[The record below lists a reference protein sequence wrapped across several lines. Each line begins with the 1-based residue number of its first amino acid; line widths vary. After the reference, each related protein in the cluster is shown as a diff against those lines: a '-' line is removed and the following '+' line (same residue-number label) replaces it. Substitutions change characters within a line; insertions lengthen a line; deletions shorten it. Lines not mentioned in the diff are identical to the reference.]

1 MPMETHRRKT
11 SGRKAGRPVGAS
23 GTRDL
28 IATEARRSFA
38 THGFERTTIR
48 DVAAAADVTP
58 ALVMHYF
65 GSKERLFVETMAIPF
80 DPAYA
85 VATLL
90 EGERSRLGF
99 RLAAFLLDAFD
110 DPRSR
115 AVLLGRIRAAVG
127 SPDAAALVRE
137 KITGEL
143 IGPLSRSLGVDEPDL
158 RAGLAS
164 TALMGFAVTRF
175 IVEIDAVA
183 ALTRERA
190 EAYLGRQLQQALVE
204 PLEASTGA

>member
-1 MPMETHRRKT
+1 MQMETRERKKA
-11 SGRKAGRPVGAS
+11 GRKAGRRAGRS
-23 GTRDL
+23 GTRDR
-28 IATEARRSFA
+28 IATEARESFA
-38 THGFERTTIR
+38 NHGFERTTIR
-48 DVAAAADVTP
+48 DVASAADVNP

-80 DPAYA
+80 APAPV

-90 EGERSRLGF
+90 EGERSTLGR

-110 DPRSR
+110 DPQSK

-143 IGPLSRSLGVDEPDL
+143 IGPLSRSLGVDEPGL

-190 EAYLGRQLQQALVE
+190 ETYLGRQLQEALVE
-204 PLEASTGA
+204 PLGSPSAI

>member
-1 MPMETHRRKT
+1 MPVETRRHKA

-23 GTRDL
+23 GTRDR
-28 IATEARRSFA
+28 IATEARQSFA

-48 DVAAAADVTP
+48 DVAGAADVTP

-80 DPAYA
+80 DPAPA

-90 EGERSRLGF
+90 AAERSQLGL

-110 DPRSR
+110 DPQSR

-190 EAYLGRQLQQALVE
+190 EAYLGRQLQEALVE

>member
-1 MPMETHRRKT
+1 MRMKAAKRK
-11 SGRKAGRPVGAS
+11 KAGRRAGTS
-23 GTRDL
+23 GTRDR
-28 IATEARRSFA
+28 IATEARLSFG

-48 DVAAAADVTP
+48 DVAAAADVNP

-65 GSKERLFVETMAIPF
+65 GSKERLFVDTMVIPF
-80 DPAYA
+80 DPAP
-85 VATLL
+85 VVTTLL
-90 EGERSRLGF
+90 DGERSTLGR
-99 RLAAFLLDAFD
+99 RLAAFLLDAFE

-175 IVEIDAVA
+175 IVAIDAVA

-190 EAYLGRQLQQALVE
+190 EAYLGRQLQEALVE